1 MMVFGLRRIEMALSK
16 SVEES
21 LKEAEASLRNALAFA
36 ARQERPMVC
45 SVISDMISRIESV
58 QNTDSILDKLE
69 NRKFGDTGFFG
80 TMFGE

>member
-1 MMVFGLRRIEMALSK
+1 MALSET
-16 SVEES
+16 VERN
-21 LKEAEASLRNALAFA
+21 LKDAEQSLRAALAFA

-45 SVISDMISRIESV
+45 SVISDLISRIESV

-80 TMFGE
+80 TIFGQDD